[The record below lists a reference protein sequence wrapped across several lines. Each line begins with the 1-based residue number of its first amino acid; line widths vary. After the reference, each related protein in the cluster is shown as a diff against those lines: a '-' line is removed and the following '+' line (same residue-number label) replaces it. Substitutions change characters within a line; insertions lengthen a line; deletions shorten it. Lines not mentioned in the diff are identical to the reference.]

1 MQAAEPRDGPVVTID
16 RKGTYRVDCYVRGT
30 VPAPTRGRIS
40 AVTSRLRRLEAAD
53 VVAECRVQQWPPE
66 RHIVDASEGAEPPRR
81 TLVAAF
87 ERWAD
92 EHGHSLEP
100 AFRRRELP
108 AWPLDHEDGETGE
121 RVRVPVVALAL
132 SETEVEA
139 ESKTT
144 TADGTASE
152 PAVDSKA
159 EAKPGPTPTLNPA
172 ALEGVVPYT
181 ERARAG
187 DGRTY
192 TVSDWLDAVE
202 AEWQEAI
209 TRVAD
214 VEGDHDPDRQS
225 VLGGR

>member
-1 MQAAEPRDGPVVTID
+1 MQAAEPRDGPAVTID
-16 RKGTYRVDCYVRGT
+16 RKGSYRVDCYVRGT

-40 AVTSRLRRLEAAD
+40 AVTGRLRRLAAAD
-53 VVAECRVQQWPPE
+53 IIDECRVRQWPPE
-66 RHIVDASEGAEPPRR
+66 RHIVDPSEGAEPPRR
-81 TLVAAF
+81 ALVAAF

-132 SETEVEA
+132 SEVEA
-139 ESKTT
+139 EAT
-144 TADGTASE
+144 TADGAASE
-152 PAVDSKA
+152 PAVESGTD
-159 EAKPGPTPTLNPA
+159 PTPNPE

-192 TVSDWLDAVE
+192 TVSDWLDAIE

-225 VLGGR
+225 VLGGRY